1 MLTGKTYSFIAKY
14 LTELKIPTPHKKEVW
29 RPKAVQSILTNEKY
43 KGSAILQKTFTVDFL
58 QKKVKKNEGEVAKY
72 YVEKSHPAIISPEE
86 WEKVQTEVEYRKLRG
101 NHYNS
106 LNPFCFKIVCGECG
120 DHYGKKVWHSTDPKY
135 RKSVWHCNSKYLRE
149 TGCSTPFITDEDIK
163 TLFIR
168 AVRKLSVDDGTV
180 LETCMLAKETLADA
194 SAEEEKGR
202 GLADKL
208 EMLNLMIT
216 NLIKENAA
224 EPMDQTEYNRKYN
237 LLSGQYEEAQFE
249 YNSLCEKILEK
260 RSKADRIDTF
270 IEQIKS
276 MQNMPLVYSDKMFI
290 NMVDEIKVTADES
303 LIFKF
308 KNGAEIEELLD

>member
-1 MLTGKTYSFIAKY
+1 M
-14 LTELKIPTPHKKEVW
+14 
-29 RPKAVQSILTNEKY
+29 
-43 KGSAILQKTFTVDFL
+43 
-58 QKKVKKNEGEVAKY
+58 
-72 YVEKSHPAIISPEE
+72 
-86 WEKVQTEVEYRKLRG
+86 QTEVEYRKLRG

-135 RKSVWHCNSKYLRE
+135 RKNVWHCNSKYLRE

-163 TLFIR
+163 ILFIR

-194 SAEEEKGR
+194 SAEEER
-202 GLADKL
+202 GKELADKL

-224 EPMDQTEYNRKYN
+224 EPMDQAEYNRKYN

-260 RSKADRIDTF
+260 RSKADKIDAF

-290 NMVDEIKVTADES
+290 NMVDEVVVTADES